1 MTKVFSSLPGKIVEY
16 FSGKRETDSLDS
28 DLYMVAALCAVSL
41 IGRVWSHRISLPGL
55 STIPAWSVRLASHFC
70 VTLSDARKPGWN
82 EFMCQDSFDSVFDV
96 LEELVSDNG
105 PETVWVTTVSG
116 RRLSVPAAG
125 FVEDNLVLRSHAA
138 RCLLLKQETLLI
150 HVDLD
155 QVESVEFNC

>member
-1 MTKVFSSLPGKIVEY
+1 
-16 FSGKRETDSLDS
+16 
-28 DLYMVAALCAVSL
+28 
-41 IGRVWSHRISLPGL
+41 
-55 STIPAWSVRLASHFC
+55 
-70 VTLSDARKPGWN
+70 
-82 EFMCQDSFDSVFDV
+82 MCQDSFDGVFDV